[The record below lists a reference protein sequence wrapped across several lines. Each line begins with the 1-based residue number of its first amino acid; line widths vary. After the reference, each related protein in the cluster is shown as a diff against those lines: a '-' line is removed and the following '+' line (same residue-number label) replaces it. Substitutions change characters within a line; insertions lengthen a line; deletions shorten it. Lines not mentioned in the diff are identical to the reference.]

1 MQWGAKQLFA
11 DTIPQYLQKYPETK
25 IAVSPIWANGTEL
38 FPQFFLN
45 SEQQKR
51 VFMRNYD
58 YYSFDKRELTE
69 DTLLI
74 MPDNEYQKT
83 VSNPKFKILKT
94 ENVIPYPDGTPG
106 FYLLR
111 LSYSDQADEI
121 FRKEKEERKKPVSDE
136 LEINEELVK
145 VTHSRL
151 DIGPLKSLVDGDTF
165 TLIRGMEA
173 NPFVMEFQF
182 PKPKTMKG
190 ISLDLGSM
198 ADFTVT
204 MTYCHPEQPR
214 LSRGKVE
221 GSLCQNTITH
231 TFRNLPPDPH
241 LEIKFD
247 KEESLSKIVVEIKNN
262 LAGDPT
268 NIHLRELVFN

>member
-1 MQWGAKQLFA
+1 M
-11 DTIPQYLQKYPETK
+11 
-25 IAVSPIWANGTEL
+25 
-38 FPQFFLN
+38 
-45 SEQQKR
+45 
-51 VFMRNYD
+51 
-58 YYSFDKRELTE
+58 
-69 DTLLI
+69 
-74 MPDNEYQKT
+74 
-83 VSNPKFKILKT
+83 
-94 ENVIPYPDGTPG
+94 
-106 FYLLR
+106 
-111 LSYSDQADEI
+111 
-121 FRKEKEERKKPVSDE
+121 
-136 LEINEELVK
+136 K

-204 MTYCHPEQPR
+204 IVYCHPEQAKR
-214 LSRGKVE
+214 VE
-221 GSLCQNTITH
+221 GSLCKNSIIR

-241 LEIKFD
+241 VEIKFD
-247 KEESLSKIVVEIKNN
+247 KEESVLKIVVEIKNN